1 MFTFERTGSRS
12 WIRALILSI
21 AGVIALVLLSPVS
34 AGAATPTATGKGTL
48 QIVVV
53 GLDTATKAKV
63 TVTGPD
69 GYRKAVTS
77 AATLA
82 RLAPG
87 VYRITAKPVGT
98 GSGVAVASVKPAKL
112 TLRNG
117 KTATVTVTYIV
128 NLLSNPGFENGAA
141 IAGINNYKAFATDA
155 WAPASYDPSG
165 KLLTAD
171 KFPYGTTYA
180 GGINGGL
187 TSKSPGPAARGARYL
202 SGGVLN
208 TTSTLTQTV
217 PLDKFAATID
227 AGKAAFLLSGWLG
240 GYADQSDAYGLTV
253 TFLNAAGQPV
263 GNASIGPVTKSDRGG
278 ATKLM
283 ERTTSGAVPA
293 LARSATVQLATVKAE
308 GGTFNDA
315 YADNILFAVL

>member
-1 MFTFERTGSRS
+1 MLTFERAGSRV

-34 AGAATPTATGKGTL
+34 AGVAAPAATGKGTL
-48 QIVVV
+48 QVVIV

-69 GYRKAVTS
+69 GYRKAVSS
-77 AATLA
+77 ATTLA
-82 RLAPG
+82 KLAPG

-98 GSGVAVASVKPAKL
+98 SSGVAVASVMPAKL

-117 KTATVTVTYIV
+117 KKATVKVTYLV
-128 NLLSNPGFENGAA
+128 NLLTNPGFENGAA

-155 WAPASYDPSG
+155 WTPASYDPSG

-187 TSKSPGPAARGARYL
+187 TPKSPGPAARGARYV

-208 TTSTLTQTV
+208 TTSTLTQSV
-217 PLDKFAATID
+217 ALDRFAATID
-227 AGKAAFLLSGWLG
+227 AGKATFLLSGWLG
-240 GYADQSDAYGLTV
+240 GYADQGDAFGLTV
-253 TFLNAAGQPV
+253 TFLNAAGQSV
-263 GNASIGPVTKSDRGG
+263 GNAAIGPVTAADRGN

-283 ERTTSGAVPA
+283 ERAATGAVPA
-293 LARSATVQLATVKAE
+293 MARSATVQLATVKAE

-315 YADNILFAVL
+315 YADNIVLAVF